1 MVWVWHGP
9 YRRSF
14 LTFRVACVWGMICAL
29 GISAVVVSG
38 GRSRIPEYVMAPWL
52 PQDAEG
58 LFIGSNLL
66 PLLPYARC
74 RKPCRKARYA
84 ARERAEMED
93 EEESQG
99 GDVALEIVVVPQG
112 ERSSR
117 VRVTR
122 VETEEACDDWVRRH
136 VIAPGIHSQKVSTW

>member
-1 MVWVWHGP
+1 M
-9 YRRSF
+9 
-14 LTFRVACVWGMICAL
+14 
-29 GISAVVVSG
+29 VVSG

-66 PLLPYARC
+66 PLLPYAGGSRVGEPG
-74 RKPCRKARYA
+74 RRARYA

-93 EEESQG
+93 EEESEG
-99 GDVALEIVVVPQG
+99 GDVALEIVVVPHG
-112 ERSSR
+112 ARSSR
-117 VRVTR
+117 VKVTR

-136 VIAPGIHSQKVSTW
+136 VIAPGTHSQKSCTW